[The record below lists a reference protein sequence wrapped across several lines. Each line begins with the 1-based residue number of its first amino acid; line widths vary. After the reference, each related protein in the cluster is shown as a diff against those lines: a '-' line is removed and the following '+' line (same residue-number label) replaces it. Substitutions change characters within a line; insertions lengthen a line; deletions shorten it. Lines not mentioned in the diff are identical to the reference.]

1 MNKVQYLIFL
11 YRNRIEDVC
20 YAEKEKKKHN
30 CHEYACPFV
39 IHYGII
45 VSLRNGLVDVTGGGV
60 VILINSRIKLK

>member
-45 VSLRNGLVDVTGGGV
+45 VS
-60 VILINSRIKLK
+60 S